1 MRKWSCKLQ
10 NKLEIRKA
18 LLKKREAISFL
29 ERKEA
34 AEKAALH
41 FQNAPFFSL
50 RNFAC
55 YFAQPNE
62 FDCTPLIESIW
73 SANKLCYL
81 PVLTGS

>member
-41 FQNAPFFSL
+41 FQNAPFFLLEILHAISHNQMSL
-50 RNFAC
+50 IA
-55 YFAQPNE
+55 
-62 FDCTPLIESIW
+62 L
-73 SANKLCYL
+73 L
-81 PVLTGS
+81 